1 MTEPGRWLLPRPFH
15 GRPEESLAAYLR
27 DYDSCLKTNGYVAH
41 LQPREKQTLT
51 ELDSTKC
58 VSFCYNADYR
68 DRRLLSLNPYRTKD
82 RDDPVKLRA
91 ALVARFGDKGK
102 EAVRQA
108 ELQARRRTPGESIPE
123 LGDAIS
129 ILAARAFPGAS
140 RDVLGAVATRAFL
153 DALEPTLGNRVA
165 DFEPVNIDAAVRK
178 AVVLEA
184 RSNASS
190 LELSQGVL
198 NVAAPASTEIA
209 DLKATV
215 ADLAA
220 AVHTLTRA
228 EPTRPPRPP
237 ACFHCGI
244 TGHFKRD
251 CRKFKYEMSQRNSQA
266 YGSSAPQPPHSYSS
280 QGQHLNGPRQR

>member
-27 DYDSCLKTNGYVAH
+27 DYDSCLKTNGYVAPPAEGEADPNRTRLDQMRIFL
-41 LQPREKQTLT
+41 LQRGLQGPAALVLE
-51 ELDSTKC
+51 S
-58 VSFCYNADYR
+58 
-68 DRRLLSLNPYRTKD
+68 LSDED